1 MSFGNDP
8 NNHAKLKKIKQG
20 ILQFYVIKRMSFM
33 YIFWSKSYLADLRL
47 FSMVEILHYQ
57 LMSSLTTKVN
67 RIIDENHT
75 YDPTVNF
82 GKSSSSTIVNLLQ
95 YALTN
100 GLHGLPIL
108 FNAIPIL
115 IMSNQD
121 RSQIHSIL
129 NVKDYK
135 TDGLQVSILLTM
147 NSLIGISKKKQINIQ
162 SKDIFLFFILMQGQS
177 SLSKS

>member
-1 MSFGNDP
+1 MSFGSI
-8 NNHAKLKKIKQG
+8 NNPAKLKKIKQG
-20 ILQFYVIKRMSFM
+20 NLQFYVIKRLNFI
-33 YIFWSKSYLADLRL
+33 YIFWMKGTFSDLRL
-47 FSMVEILHYQ
+47 FSMIEMLHYQ
-57 LMSSLTTKVN
+57 LMSSLTSKVN
-67 RIIDENHT
+67 SIIDNNQT

-82 GKSSSSTIVNLLQ
+82 GKSSSNTIVNLLQ
-95 YALTN
+95 YAQTN

-121 RSQIHSIL
+121 RNIINSIL

-135 TDGLQVSILLTM
+135 TDGLQVSFLMTM
-147 NSLIGISKKKQINIQ
+147 NSIIGISKKKQINIVP
-162 SKDIFLFFILMQGQS
+162 KDIFLFFILLQGQS